1 MSLRNVERDLP
12 FCNWYLLQNNRETF
26 VLEAASFPSDTKIVF
41 QVVPNI
47 MGLRSIFLIKENLLL

>member
-1 MSLRNVERDLP
+1 M
-12 FCNWYLLQNNRETF
+12 
-26 VLEAASFPSDTKIVF
+26 LEAASFPSDTKIVS